1 MATITRYTH
10 SGYVYL
16 RDSFWFLPLLLS
28 VVGLVCA
35 EVLARLDGTIG
46 WLPASM
52 SADGARAVLTAI
64 AGSTFG
70 ATVTMFSITASV
82 LATASTSYGPRLVRN
97 FMKDR
102 RSQYV
107 LGVYAG
113 TFLYALDTLRFVQ
126 SPEKGE
132 LFVPIIAVYVAL
144 VCAVC
149 NVAILIYFIHHIVR
163 STQISTLLE
172 AVKTD
177 LYRVIDARQSALDAG
192 GADDAATLSADQP
205 VTPHP
210 ITTRKDGYVTM
221 LRYDD
226 IAAWAS
232 AQRLDVVK
240 IIVQPGDYIYEGKVI
255 GYASST
261 TKHTCDAALAT
272 GPDRVPDMDIRF
284 AMQQPIDVLLRAM
297 SPGTNDPF
305 TAVNALHVIEAGLQ
319 RLGMNTVREQQ
330 YRQGDSVVIAPVVS
344 NGDILRTVLQT
355 LQDYD
360 DQHVSFTQEYL
371 KMLKKLHQSSH
382 WVKQDRLLIEQAI
395 YRTTNRI
402 STQWPAV
409 AYSRV

>member
-1 MATITRYTH
+1 MSARKRYA
-10 SGYVYL
+10 SSWYVYL

-35 EVLARLDGTIG
+35 EILARLDGTIG
-46 WLPASM
+46 FLPANM

-126 SPEKGE
+126 SPDKGE

-177 LYRVIDARQSALDAG
+177 LYRVIDARQSALDE
-192 GADDAATLSADQP
+192 GAPDARRIDTSLA
-205 VTPHP
+205 TPHP
-210 ITTRKDGYVTM
+210 IATRKDGYVTM
-221 LRYDD
+221 LRHEA
-226 IAAWAS
+226 IAEWAS
-232 AQRLDVVK
+232 KQHIQAVK
-240 IIVQPGDYIYEGKVI
+240 ITVQPGDYIYEGKVI
-255 GYASST
+255 GYVSSA
-261 TKHTCDAALAT
+261 TKYSCDMALST
-272 GPDRVPDMDIRF
+272 SPDRVPDMDIRF

-305 TAVNALHVIEAGLQ
+305 TAINALHVIEAGLQ
-319 RLGMNTVREQQ
+319 RLGAHSVSEQQ
-330 YRQGDSVVIAPVVS
+330 YRYDESVVTAPVVS
-344 NGDILRTVLQT
+344 DSDILRMVLQT

-371 KMLKKLHQSSH
+371 KMLTKLHHSAKWPKH
-382 WVKQDRLLIEQAI
+382 DDLLIQQAI
-395 YRTTNRI
+395 YRTAKRI

-409 AYSRV
+409 AYSRM